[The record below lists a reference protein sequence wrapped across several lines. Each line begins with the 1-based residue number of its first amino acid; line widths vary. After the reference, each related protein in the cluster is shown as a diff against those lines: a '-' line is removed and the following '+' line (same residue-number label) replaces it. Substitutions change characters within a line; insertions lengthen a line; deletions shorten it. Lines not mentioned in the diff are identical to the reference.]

1 MIYAFI
7 DSHKDEFSIVKMC
20 KILGVS
26 KSGYYRWLSREA
38 TPLTEK
44 EQKDLI
50 LSKKI
55 FQVFVENFGTYGSPR
70 IYEELKEAG
79 YTISQKKIANMM
91 REMNLRAT
99 IPKVYQASSMS
110 KNDASYPNVVN
121 RNFQVTS
128 INSVWVADITY
139 IRTVEGWLYL
149 ATVMDL
155 CSRKIVGWAMAEHMK
170 ESLVIEALHH
180 ALVSRNPSKGW
191 IHHSDQGSQYMSTTY
206 IELLKENQA
215 IISASRKGNPYD
227 NACIEAFHATIK
239 KECIYRQKIETI
251 KEAKRLVE
259 NYILNFYNVKRR
271 HSTLGYLS
279 PAQFERNLHH
289 LSKNKVS

>member
-1 MIYAFI
+1 
-7 DSHKDEFSIVKMC
+7 MC

-26 KSGYYRWLSREA
+26 KSGYYRWLSRQS

-44 EQKDLI
+44 EQKDLT

-70 IYEELKEAG
+70 IYEELKDAG
-79 YTISQKKIANMM
+79 YSISQKKIANMM

-99 IPKVYQASSMS
+99 IPKVYQTSTKSSNES
-110 KNDASYPNVVN
+110 DYPNVVN
-121 RNFQVTS
+121 RNFNVTS
-128 INSVWVADITY
+128 INSVWVSDITY

-149 ATVMDL
+149 ATIMDL
-155 CSRKIVGWAMAEHMK
+155 CSRKIVGWAMADHMK
-170 ESLVIEALHH
+170 ESLVVEALNN
-180 ALVSRNPSKGW
+180 ALVSRKPSKGW

-206 IELLKENQA
+206 IELLKDNKA
-215 IISASRKGNPYD
+215 IISTSRKGNPYD

-251 KEAKRLVE
+251 KEAKRIVE
-259 NYILNFYNVKRR
+259 KYIINFYNAKRR
-271 HSTLGYLS
+271 HSTLNYLS
-279 PAQFERNLHH
+279 PSEFERNLHQINK
-289 LSKNKVS
+289 SKVS